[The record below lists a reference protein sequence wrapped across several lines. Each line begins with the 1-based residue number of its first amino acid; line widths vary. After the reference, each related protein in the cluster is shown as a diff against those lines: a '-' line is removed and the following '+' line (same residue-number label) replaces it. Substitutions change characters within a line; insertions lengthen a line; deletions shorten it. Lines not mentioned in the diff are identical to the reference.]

1 MSPHPLTN
9 FQIQIH
15 YGNWL
20 KFNGFYA
27 RNNLS
32 KIKDGAYIINLD
44 EYESIELIGLLCML
58 MIIMWLTLIA
68 LELKILQKKLE
79 IHRK

>member
-44 EYESIELIGLLCML
+44 EHESIELIGLFCML
-58 MIIMWLTLIA
+58 MITMWLTLIA
-68 LELKILQKKLE
+68 LELKIFQKKLE
-79 IHRK
+79 NS

>member
-58 MIIMWLTLIA
+58 MITMWLTLIT
-68 LELKILQKKLE
+68 LELKIFQKKLE
-79 IHRK
+79 NS

>member
-58 MIIMWLTLIA
+58 MIIMWLTLIP

>member
-32 KIKDGAYIINLD
+32 KIKDGAYIINRD

>member
-20 KFNGFYA
+20 KFNGFYV

>member
-9 FQIQIH
+9 FQIQIY

-44 EYESIELIGLLCML
+44 EYESLELIGLLCML

>member
-9 FQIQIH
+9 FQIQMH